1 MCWAFQLIV
10 LQKGWSSPRT
20 AKWSRDKGSWHAFS
34 WLCHNKPFTCD
45 RNVHIPIHLTV
56 ITRLSRAH
64 LSYVPLIPKAC
75 SSSARFCWTW
85 NENNQNVVK
94 THSFW
99 DPKSRKKCCVHA
111 KAFKWTNWTKQGQ
124 KSLRAQQLPTE
135 LTFHHLQTE
144 PSECDCYLAVKVAA
158 HSFLR
163 PRKMKEICSP
173 LFLWIADHICHD
185 LNTRKSTAISKHRN
199 TN

>member
-99 DPKSRKKCCVHA
+99 DPKSRKKMLRSC
-111 KAFKWTNWTKQGQ
+111 
-124 KSLRAQQLPTE
+124 KSFQMDKLN
-135 LTFHHLQTE
+135 QTR
-144 PSECDCYLAVKVAA
+144 PKITSCSTAA
-158 HSFLR
+158 HWINISSFTDRTFRVWLL
-163 PRKMKEICSP
+163 PC
-173 LFLWIADHICHD
+173 
-185 LNTRKSTAISKHRN
+185 RKSSGTQLLATKEDERN
-199 TN
+199 LLAALPLDCRPHLSWP